1 MVRVRKYKDGGA
13 SSNRYGVL
21 TLDGRSYDVNDDLI
35 NQLRDYSKTLDQD
48 VAYQF
53 NNIINALNNGENISY
68 NSADNSIAENV
79 EFNATDN
86 QNNRLSKRRS
96 RAGRLLGNL
105 WGGKENNSRLAINA
119 LKNFKV
125 KEAPKNKFDWTRELV
140 GEYTLDGDKKKYV
153 NGANNE
159 AIINRLRSLPL
170 ILNYSD
176 DDIFSGYNNLT
187 KQDYIN
193 FYNSIGEEGLNKLI
207 NRIKNGDWNN
217 ADAEAL
223 NDIGIILNEPSNE
236 NANSNTSTSGN
247 NASGTSSG
255 AAINGNGDS
264 SLKNNPY
271 VTIDSN
277 GRIFVTDVFNETF
290 GTKNAIYNDIWRD
303 SLMRSGQWNPDIDWL
318 RGYTRVGN
326 RLYKTSDFGVEGSDL
341 YNYAR
346 IKNGFYDLNRANNFN
361 AANDIF
367 EYLWGNSADFSSWDN
382 NSTYNPWMSQ
392 RSSNFRYRPLT
403 GLYELPEGQQM
414 IQYYENPDLDYL
426 GLPQSYKYAIFDKNG
441 KLINDNVDINSYKSI
456 VNGKQI
462 PFNALHVIN
471 DENSPY
477 NDMYINKFNL
487 NGDTDRMWLFIDA
500 NDPENMIYYSK
511 DLWDKHGLM
520 DKNIRLPR
528 ELAAAINSNPNFW
541 NRLLSDAILQNRFN
555 RTLQEGVGSALGEG
569 LRTTIGK
576 LAGTSNTLSVNDFI
590 NLGFDANTAN
600 HLYDYFQNAYGDR
613 NGRSRAQRRQDWL
626 VDRYIDPNEAIE
638 SHQDGGIIGTTVDV
652 NKHDKESKINNYR
665 DTKKTSKGLRNMST
679 ADRMQFASIAGDV
692 ASLLA
697 AIPTGGNPVAAGIGA
712 GSSLAQFTADVQRD
726 GFNWSDVGS
735 LAINLGLDAVTLLP
749 GFGVAGKTAKLVK
762 SVKKVANPLRKAL
775 LGIGAFN
782 AANAVVNIANDEGTL
797 DDWKALSTGLF
808 AFKGI
813 KDEVQN
819 IVRTKYVGPKSG
831 SKVKTESDLKKEFV
845 DDYISKN
852 PDATKYNGNNVEWY
866 DPDTKSIK
874 DYDKALEGI
883 KSAGVK
889 IPEFKIK
896 AKLLSEKAKGAADNI
911 VSGKWNP
918 FGKNFK
924 YSLKN
929 RTLPDDIDV
938 NNINPGRIR
947 AYSRIRELNPAF
959 DEALRSRG
967 IYIPS
972 RFIPEINGYGK
983 WYYQAPKYS
992 IISHKKGGKIL
1003 KGQDGINDL
1012 ENLGN
1017 GLLGTVKGDDVIVSS
1032 TNGYRRK
1039 PINLP
1044 DFKFRDDNSLMSEIK
1059 ARGIAASKKL
1069 YTDTHNQEN
1078 ILSDNKQYGTE
1089 PIKPI
1094 NINKDLIYG
1103 LIDFGVSNRAIN
1115 KSANENRKGIIS
1127 GMIGSQLEHIN
1138 ESYPTLSLQD
1148 IVRGTNERMNNSLLF
1163 KSVNVDPKVRMAEQL
1178 IQSAQSD
1185 QILREG
1191 NAQIS
1196 SRISDYNNYMTNLRQ
1211 KYAENRNRVSN
1222 INRNNIGKGMMQL
1235 HMNEAAR
1242 IQQNAQNLKNLMYQF
1257 RQDNARDILER
1268 QQASSLKDQMQ
1279 ANNDFS
1285 AELNSI
1291 YGNRYSAENTDPNI
1305 SIEQFVRNVDPRG
1318 YSELMNKYYANLPI
1332 KQYNEGT
1339 PHSWF
1344 GRKKIDYF
1352 EPSYQYKTIPTK
1364 VTFVKDGG
1372 KMYRYR
1378 EVSEQHYLDQ
1388 QKAINKAINDLNNN
1402 IIKLFMQ
1409 MMS

>member
-13 SSNRYGVL
+13 SSNKYGVL
-21 TLDGRSYDVNDDLI
+21 TLDGRSYDVNSDLI

-68 NSADNSIAENV
+68 NSADNSITGNV
-79 EFNATDN
+79 EFNITNN
-86 QNNRLSKRRS
+86 QNDRLSKRRS

-119 LKNFKV
+119 LRNFKV
-125 KEAPKNKFDWTRELV
+125 KEAPKNKHDWTRELV

-170 ILNYSD
+170 ILSYSD
-176 DDIFSGYNNLT
+176 DDIFSGYNNLS

-193 FYNSIGEEGLNKLI
+193 FYNSIGEEGLNALI
-207 NRIKNGDWNN
+207 NRIKSGDWDN
-217 ADAEAL
+217 ADAEAV
-223 NDIGIILNEPSNE
+223 NDIGIILNEPSNK
-236 NANSNTSTSGN
+236 NTNSNTSTNGN

-255 AAINGNGDS
+255 AATNGNGDA

-271 VTIDSN
+271 VTVDSN
-277 GRIFVTDVFNETF
+277 GRIFITDAFNEAF

-303 SLMRSGQWNPDIDWL
+303 ALMRSGQWNPDIDWL

-341 YNYAR
+341 YDYAR
-346 IKNGFYDLNRANNFN
+346 IKNGFYDLNRASNFN

-382 NSTYNPWMSQ
+382 NSTYNPWMNQ

-403 GLYELPEGQQM
+403 GLYELPKGQQM

-441 KLINDNVDINSYKSI
+441 KLINDNVDINSHKSI
-456 VNGKQI
+456 VNGERR

-477 NDMYINKFNL
+477 NGMYINKFNL
-487 NGDTDRMWLFIDA
+487 NGDTDRMWLFTDA

-511 DLWDKHGLM
+511 DLWDKNGLM

-590 NLGFDANTAN
+590 NLGFDENTAN

-626 VDRYIDPNEAIE
+626 VDRYIDPNETIE

-652 NKHDKESKINNYR
+652 NKHDKESKINDYR
-665 DTKKTSKGLRNMST
+665 DTKKTAKGLHNMST
-679 ADRMQFASIAGDV
+679 ADRMQIVSIAGDV

-712 GSSLAQFTADVQRD
+712 GSSLAQFAADVQRD
-726 GFNWSDVGS
+726 GFDLKDVGS
-735 LAINLGLDAVTLLP
+735 LALNLGLDAVTLLP
-749 GFGVAGKTAKLVK
+749 GFGAAGKTAKLVK
-762 SVKKVANPLRKAL
+762 NVKKVANPLRKAL

-782 AANAVVNIANDEGTL
+782 AANAIVNIANDRGTL

-819 IVRTKYVGPKSG
+819 IVRTKYVGPKG
-831 SKVKTESDLKKEFV
+831 APKVKTESDLKKEFV

-852 PDATKYNGNNVEWY
+852 PNVTKFNDGDVEWY
-866 DPDTKSIK
+866 NPVTKSVK
-874 DYDKALEGI
+874 DYDKALEDI

-896 AKLLSEKAKGAADNI
+896 AKLLSEKAKGVAGNI
-911 VSGKWNP
+911 VSGRWNP

-929 RTLPDDIDV
+929 RTLPDDVDV
-938 NNINPGRIR
+938 KNINPGRIR
-947 AYSRIRELNPAF
+947 AYARIRELNPAF
-959 DEALRSRG
+959 DEALRSAG

-972 RFIPEINGYGK
+972 RFIPGVNSYGK
-983 WYYQAPKYS
+983 WYYQAPKYN
-992 IISHKKGGKIL
+992 IIKNKKGGKIL
-1003 KGQDGINDL
+1003 KGQKGINDL

-1017 GLLGTVKGDDVIVSS
+1017 GLLGTVKGDDVVVTA
-1032 TNGYRRK
+1032 TNGYNRK

-1044 DFKFRDDNSLMSEIK
+1044 DFKFKRDNALESNIINK
-1059 ARGIAASKKL
+1059 GTTASRQL
-1069 YTDTHNQEN
+1069 YADAHNPVETSSGN
-1078 ILSDNKQYGTE
+1078 RMYGTE
-1089 PIKPI
+1089 PNKPI
-1094 NINKDLIYG
+1094 NINKDMIYG
-1103 LIDFGVSNRAIN
+1103 LLDFAVANRAIN
-1115 KSANENRKGIIS
+1115 KTADLQNKGIEAGIR
-1127 GMIGSQLEHIN
+1127 GSLLNHFSEN
-1138 ESYPTLSLQD
+1138 YPTLSLQD
-1148 IVRGTNERMNNSLLF
+1148 IQRGTNERLNNASLF
-1163 KSVNVDPKVRMAEQL
+1163 KSVSSDPKVRMAEQL
-1178 IQSAQSD
+1178 IQSAQAD

-1196 SRISDYNNYMTNLRQ
+1196 SRISDFNNYMTNLRQ
-1211 KYAENRNRVSN
+1211 KYSQVRTQVANANRNS
-1222 INRNNIGKGMMQL
+1222 IGKGMMQL

-1242 IQQNAQNLKNLMYQF
+1242 TQQNAQNLKNLIYQF

-1268 QQASSLKDQMQ
+1268 QQATALKDQMQ

-1285 AELNSI
+1285 AELYSI
-1291 YGNRYSAENTDPNI
+1291 YGNRYNAENTDPNI
-1305 SIEQFVRNVDPRG
+1305 SIEQFVQNVDPRG
-1318 YSELMNKYYANLPI
+1318 YYELTNKYYANLPI

-1352 EPSYQYKTIPTK
+1352 EPLYQYKTTPTK

>member
-13 SSNRYGVL
+13 SSNKYGVL
-21 TLDGRSYDVNDDLI
+21 TLDGRSYDVNNDLI

-68 NSADNSIAENV
+68 NSADNSITGNV
-79 EFNATDN
+79 EFDITDN
-86 QNNRLSKRRS
+86 QNDRLSKRRS
-96 RAGRLLGNL
+96 RTGRLLGNL

-119 LKNFKV
+119 LKNFQV
-125 KEAPKNKFDWTRELV
+125 KEAPKNKYDWTRELV

-170 ILNYSD
+170 ISSYSNN
-176 DDIFSGYNNLT
+176 DIFSGYNNLS

-193 FYNSIGEEGLNKLI
+193 FYNSIGEEGLNTLI
-207 NRIKNGDWNN
+207 NRIKSGDWND

-223 NDIGIILNEPSNE
+223 NDIGIILNKPSNE
-236 NANSNTSTSGN
+236 NTNSKTSSSGN
-247 NASGTSSG
+247 NVSGTS
-255 AAINGNGDS
+255 NGTATNGKEDP

-271 VTIDSN
+271 VTVDSN
-277 GRIFVTDVFNETF
+277 GNIFITDAFNEAF

-303 SLMRSGQWNPDIDWL
+303 ALMRSGQWNPDIDWL
-318 RGYTRVGN
+318 RGYTRIGN

-346 IKNGFYDLNRANNFN
+346 VKNGFYDLNRANNFN

-382 NSTYNPWMSQ
+382 NSTYNPWMSK

-426 GLPQSYKYAIFDKNG
+426 GLPQSYKYAIFDRNG
-441 KLINDNVDINSYKSI
+441 NIINDNVDINSYKSI
-456 VNGKQI
+456 VNGEQR
-462 PFNALHVIN
+462 PFNALYVIN

-477 NDMYINKFNL
+477 NGMYINKFNL
-487 NGDTDRMWLFIDA
+487 NGDTNRMWLFTDA

-511 DLWDKHGLM
+511 DLWDKNGLM

-590 NLGFDANTAN
+590 NLGFDENTAN

-638 SHQDGGIIGTTVDV
+638 SYMDGGIIGTTVGV
-652 NKHDKESKINNYR
+652 NKHDKESKVSDYR
-665 DTKKTSKGLRNMST
+665 DTKKTAKGLHNMST

-692 ASLLA
+692 ASFLA

-712 GSSLAQFTADVQRD
+712 GSSFAQFAADVQRD
-726 GFNWSDVGS
+726 GFDLGDVLS
-735 LAINLGLDAVTLLP
+735 LGLNLGLDAITLLP
-749 GFGVAGKTAKLVK
+749 GFGAVGKTAKLVRN
-762 SVKKVANPLRKAL
+762 VKKVAKPLRKAL

-782 AANAVVNIANDEGTL
+782 AAKAVVNITNDKGTL

-813 KDEVQN
+813 KNEIQN

-831 SKVKTESDLKKEFV
+831 PRIKTESDLKKEFV

-852 PDATKYNGNNVEWY
+852 PNVTKYNGNDVEWY
-866 DPDTKSIK
+866 DSATKSIK

-896 AKLLSEKAKGAADNI
+896 AKLLSEKAKGTVGNI
-911 VSGKWNP
+911 ISGRWNP
-918 FGKNFK
+918 FSKNFK

-929 RTLPDDIDV
+929 RTLPDDVDV
-938 NNINPGRIR
+938 RNINPGRIR

-959 DEALRSRG
+959 DEALRSAG

-972 RFIPEINGYGK
+972 RFIPGVNSYGN
-983 WYYQAPKYS
+983 WYYMAPKYN
-992 IISHKKGGKIL
+992 IIKNKKGGKIL
-1003 KGQDGINDL
+1003 KGQNGIRDL

-1017 GLLGTVKGDDVIVSS
+1017 DLLGTVRGDDVVVSA
-1032 TNGYRRK
+1032 TNGYNR
-1039 PINLP
+1039 PSINLP
-1044 DFKFRDDNSLMSEIK
+1044 DFKLKLDDRLMGEMSN
-1059 ARGIAASKKL
+1059 RGKVASKEL
-1069 YTDTHNQEN
+1069 YNNNQ
-1078 ILSDNKQYGTE
+1078 LQSSGVKSYGTE
-1089 PIKPI
+1089 PNKPI

-1103 LIDFGVSNRAIN
+1103 LLDFAVANRAIN
-1115 KSANENRKGIIS
+1115 KTADLQKKGIEAGIR
-1127 GMIGSQLEHIN
+1127 GSQLEHAK

-1148 IVRGTNERMNNSLLF
+1148 IVRGINERINNSLLF
-1163 KSVNVDPKVRMAEQL
+1163 KSVNADPKVRMTEQL

-1196 SRISDYNNYMTNLRQ
+1196 SRISDFNNNKTNLRQ
-1211 KYAENRNRVSN
+1211 RYAENRNKVSN

-1235 HMNEAAR
+1235 HMNEVSR
-1242 IQQNAQNLKNLMYQF
+1242 VQQNPQNLKNLIYQF
-1257 RQDNARDILER
+1257 RQNNARDILER
-1268 QQASSLKDQMQ
+1268 QQATALKDQMQ

-1291 YGNRYSAENTDPNI
+1291 YGSRYNTENTDPNI
-1305 SIEQFVRNVDPRG
+1305 SIEQFARNVDHRG
-1318 YSELMNKYYANLPI
+1318 YSELLNKYYANLPI
-1332 KQYNEGT
+1332 KQYNEGI

-1352 EPSYQYKTIPTK
+1352 EPSYQYKTAPTK
-1364 VTFVKDGG
+1364 VTFSKDGG

>member
-13 SSNRYGVL
+13 SSNKYGVL

-68 NSADNSIAENV
+68 NSADNSITGNV
-79 EFNATDN
+79 EFNITNN
-86 QNNRLSKRRS
+86 QNDRLSKRRS

-119 LKNFKV
+119 LKNFQV
-125 KEAPKNKFDWTRELV
+125 KEAPKNKYDWTRELI

-159 AIINRLRSLPL
+159 AIINRLKSLPL
-170 ILNYSD
+170 ISTYSD
-176 DDIFSGYNNLT
+176 DDIFSGYNNLS

-193 FYNSIGEEGLNKLI
+193 FYNSIGEEGLNTLI
-207 NRIKNGDWNN
+207 NNIKNGTWSE

-223 NDIGIILNEPSNE
+223 NDIGIILSNVDNNQ
-236 NANSNTSTSGN
+236 NANQSTSQEGGN
-247 NASGTSSG
+247 NVTGTSLSGSSGTG
-255 AAINGNGDS
+255 GNDA
-264 SLKNNPY
+264 LKNNPY
-271 VTIDSN
+271 VTVDSN
-277 GRIFVTDVFNETF
+277 GNIFITDAFNEVF
-290 GTKNAIYNDIWRD
+290 GTKNSIFNDIWRD
-303 SLMRSGQWNPDIDWL
+303 SLMKTGQWNPDIDWL

-382 NSTYNPWMSQ
+382 NSTYNPWMNQ

-456 VNGKQI
+456 VNGEQL

-477 NDMYINKFNL
+477 NGMYINKFNL
-487 NGDTDRMWLFIDA
+487 NGDTDRMWLFTDA

-590 NLGFDANTAN
+590 NLGFDENTAN

-626 VDRYIDPNEAIE
+626 VDRYIDPNETIE
-638 SHQDGGIIGTTVDV
+638 SHQDGGVIGTTVDV
-652 NKHDKESKINNYR
+652 NKHDKESKISDYR
-665 DTKKTSKGLRNMST
+665 DTKKTAKGLYNMST
-679 ADRMQFASIAGDV
+679 ADRMQK
-692 ASLLA
+692 
-697 AIPTGGNPVAAGIGA
+697 AI
-712 GSSLAQFTADVQRD
+712 
-726 GFNWSDVGS
+726 
-735 LAINLGLDAVTLLP
+735 
-749 GFGVAGKTAKLVK
+749 
-762 SVKKVANPLRKAL
+762 KKVANPIRKAL
-775 LGIGAFN
+775 IGYGSYR
-782 AANAVVNIANDEGTL
+782 AVDALNNILNDRGTL

-819 IVRTKYVGPKSG
+819 IVRTKYVGPKS
-831 SKVKTESDLKKEFV
+831 SIKVKTEADLKKEFIN
-845 DDYISKN
+845 DYISKN
-852 PDATKYNGNNVEWY
+852 PNVTKYNGNDVEWY
-866 DPDTKSIK
+866 DSATKSIK

-896 AKLLSEKAKGAADNI
+896 AKLLAEKAKGAKDNI

-929 RTLPDDIDV
+929 RTLPDDVDV

-959 DEALRSRG
+959 DEALRSAG

-972 RFIPEINGYGK
+972 RFIPGVNSYGY

-1003 KGQDGINDL
+1003 KGQNGINDL

-1017 GLLGTVKGDDVIVSS
+1017 GLLGTVKGDDVVVTA
-1032 TNGYRRK
+1032 TNGYNRK

-1044 DFKFRDDNSLMSEIK
+1044 DFKFKRDK
-1059 ARGIAASKKL
+1059 ALESNIINKGTTASKQL
-1069 YTDTHNQEN
+1069 YTDTHNQ
-1078 ILSDNKQYGTE
+1078 IGALSGDKMYGTE
-1089 PIKPI
+1089 PNKPI
-1094 NINKDLIYG
+1094 NINKDMIYG
-1103 LIDFGVSNRAIN
+1103 LLDFGVANRTIN
-1115 KSANENRKGIIS
+1115 KTADLQKKGTEAGIRGSLLNHFSEN
-1127 GMIGSQLEHIN
+1127 
-1138 ESYPTLSLQD
+1138 YPTLSLQD
-1148 IVRGTNERMNNSLLF
+1148 IQRGTNERLNNASLF
-1163 KSVNVDPKVRMAEQL
+1163 KSVSSDPKIRMAEQL

-1196 SRISDYNNYMTNLRQ
+1196 SRISDFNNYMTNLRQ
-1211 KYAENRNRVSN
+1211 KYSQARTQVANV
-1222 INRNNIGKGMMQL
+1222 NRNNIGKGMMQL
-1235 HMNEAAR
+1235 HMNEASR
-1242 IQQNAQNLKNLMYQF
+1242 TQQNAQNLKNLIYQF

-1268 QQASSLKDQMQ
+1268 QQATALKDQMQ

-1285 AELNSI
+1285 AELYSI
-1291 YGNRYSAENTDPNI
+1291 YGNRYNTENTDPNI
-1305 SIEQFVRNVDPRG
+1305 SIEQFVQNIDPRG

-1352 EPSYQYKTIPTK
+1352 EPSYQYKTVPTK

>member
-13 SSNRYGVL
+13 SSNKYGVL
-21 TLDGRSYDVNDDLI
+21 TLDGRSYDVNSDLI

-68 NSADNSIAENV
+68 NSADNSITGNV
-79 EFNATDN
+79 EFDITNN
-86 QNNRLSKRRS
+86 QNDRLSKRRS

-119 LKNFKV
+119 LKNFQV
-125 KEAPKNKFDWTRELV
+125 KEAPKNKYDWTRELV

-159 AIINRLRSLPL
+159 AIINRLKSLPL
-170 ILNYSD
+170 ISTYSD
-176 DDIFSGYNNLT
+176 DDIFSGYNNLS

-193 FYNSIGEEGLNKLI
+193 FYNSIGEEGLNTLI
-207 NRIKNGDWNN
+207 NNIKNGTWSE

-223 NDIGIILNEPSNE
+223 NDIGIILSNVD
-236 NANSNTSTSGN
+236 NNKNTNQDTSQEGGN
-247 NASGTSSG
+247 NVTGTSLSGSSGTD
-255 AAINGNGDS
+255 GNDA
-264 SLKNNPY
+264 LKNNPY
-271 VTIDSN
+271 VTVDSN
-277 GRIFVTDVFNETF
+277 GRIFITDAFNETF
-290 GTKNAIYNDIWRD
+290 GTKNSIFNDIWRD
-303 SLMRSGQWNPDIDWL
+303 SLMRSGSWNPDIDWL

-346 IKNGFYDLNRANNFN
+346 VSNGFYDLNRANNFS

-367 EYLWGNSADFSSWDN
+367 EYLWGNEADFSSWDKKA
-382 NSTYNPWMSQ
+382 SYNPWMNE
-392 RSSNFRYRPLT
+392 RSYNFRYRPLT
-403 GLYELPEGQQM
+403 GLYELPNGQQL
-414 IQYYENPDLDYL
+414 IQYYENPDLDDL
-426 GLPQSYKYAIFDKNG
+426 GLPKSYRYAIFDKNG
-441 KLINDNVDINSYKSI
+441 KLINDNVDINSYNRI
-456 VNGKQI
+456 TDGTQQ
-462 PFNALHVIN
+462 PFNALRLIN

-477 NDMYINKFNL
+477 HGMYINKFNL
-487 NGDTDRMWLFIDA
+487 NGDPNRVWLFTDS
-500 NDPENMIYYSK
+500 NDPENMIYYSR
-511 DLWDKHGLM
+511 DLWDKNGMM

-528 ELAAAINSNPNFW
+528 ELAHAINSNPNFW
-541 NRLLSDAILQNRFN
+541 NNLLSDAILQNRFN
-555 RTLQEGVGSALGEG
+555 RTLQEGVSSALGEG
-569 LRTTIGK
+569 LRTTVGK
-576 LAGTSNTLSVNDFI
+576 LAGVSNTLSLNDFI
-590 NLGFDANTAN
+590 RLGFSEDMANY
-600 HLYDYFQNAYGDR
+600 LYDYFQNYYGDR
-613 NGRSRAQRRQDWL
+613 NGRSKTQRRYDWL
-626 VDRYIDPNEAIE
+626 VDRYIDPNETIE

-652 NKHDKESKINNYR
+652 NKSDKSSKINNYR
-665 DTKKTSKGLRNMST
+665 DIEKTSKNLKNMST
-679 ADRMQFASIAGDV
+679 ADRMQVISIAGDI

-712 GSSLAQFTADVQRD
+712 GSSLAQFAADVQRD
-726 GFNWSDVGS
+726 GFNVADIGS
-735 LAINLGLDAVTLLP
+735 LAVNLGLDAVTLLP
-749 GFGVAGKTAKLVK
+749 GFGVVGKTAKLVK
-762 SVKKVANPLRKAL
+762 AIKKVANPLRKAL
-775 LGIGAFN
+775 IGYGSYR
-782 AANAVVNIANDEGTL
+782 AVDALNNILNDRGTL

-808 AFKGI
+808 AFKGV

-819 IVRTKYVGPKSG
+819 IVRTKYVGPKSNA
-831 SKVKTESDLKKEFV
+831 KVKTETDLKKEFI

-852 PDATKYNGNNVEWY
+852 PNVTKYNGNDVEWY
-866 DPDTKSIK
+866 DSATKSIK

-896 AKLLSEKAKGAADNI
+896 AKLLSEKAKGAKDNI
-911 VSGKWNP
+911 VSGRWNP

-929 RTLPDDIDV
+929 RTLPDNIDV

-959 DEALRSRG
+959 DEALRSAG

-972 RFIPEINGYGK
+972 RFIPGVNSYGN
-983 WYYQAPKYS
+983 WYYMAPKYNV
-992 IISHKKGGKIL
+992 IKHKKGGKIL

-1017 GLLGTVKGDDVIVSS
+1017 GLLGTVRGDDVVVSA
-1032 TNGYRRK
+1032 TNGYNR
-1039 PINLP
+1039 PSINLP
-1044 DFKFRDDNSLMSEIK
+1044 DFKLKLDDRLMTEMSN
-1059 ARGIAASKKL
+1059 RGKSASKQL
-1069 YTDTHNQEN
+1069 YNNTQ
-1078 ILSDNKQYGTE
+1078 LQSSDVKSYGTE
-1089 PIKPI
+1089 PNKSI
-1094 NINKDLIYG
+1094 NINKDAIYG
-1103 LIDFGVSNRAIN
+1103 LLDFAIANRAIN
-1115 KSANENRKGIIS
+1115 RTADLQKKGIEAGIR
-1127 GMIGSQLEHIN
+1127 GSQLEHFK
-1138 ESYPTLSLQD
+1138 EHYPTLDLQD
-1148 IVRGTNERMNNSLLF
+1148 IQRGMNERLNNSSLF
-1163 KSVNVDPKVRMAEQL
+1163 KSVNSDPKIRMAEQL

-1196 SRISDYNNYMTNLRQ
+1196 SRISDFNNYMTNLRQ
-1211 KYAENRNRVSN
+1211 KYSQARTQVANA
-1222 INRNNIGKGMMQL
+1222 NRNNIGKGMMQL
-1235 HMNEAAR
+1235 HMNEASR
-1242 IQQNAQNLKNLMYQF
+1242 TQQNAQNIKNLIYQF

-1268 QQASSLKDQMQ
+1268 QQATTLKDQMQ

-1291 YGNRYSAENTDPNI
+1291 YRDRYNAENTDPNI
-1305 SIEQFVRNVDPRG
+1305 SIEQFAQNVDPRG

-1352 EPSYQYKTIPTK
+1352 EPSYQYKTVPTK

>member
-13 SSNRYGVL
+13 SSNKYGVL

-68 NSADNSIAENV
+68 NSADNSITGNV
-79 EFNATDN
+79 EFDITNN
-86 QNNRLSKRRS
+86 QNDRLSKRRS
-96 RAGRLLGNL
+96 RTGRLLGNL

-125 KEAPKNKFDWTRELV
+125 KEAPKNKYDWTRELV

-159 AIINRLRSLPL
+159 SIINRLRSLPL
-170 ILNYSD
+170 ISSYSD
-176 DDIFSGYNNLT
+176 DDIFSGYNNLS

-193 FYNSIGEEGLNKLI
+193 FYNSIGETGLNALI
-207 NRIKNGDWNN
+207 NRIKNGDWDD

-223 NDIGIILNEPSNE
+223 NDIGIILNKPSNE
-236 NANSNTSTSGN
+236 NTNSNTSTSSN
-247 NASGTSSG
+247 NASGTS
-255 AAINGNGDS
+255 NGNGDS

-271 VTIDSN
+271 VTVDSN
-277 GRIFVTDVFNETF
+277 GRIFVTDAFNEAF

-303 SLMRSGQWNPDIDWL
+303 ALMRSGQWNPDIDWL

-382 NSTYNPWMSQ
+382 NSTYNPWMNQ
-392 RSSNFRYRPLT
+392 RSSNFRYRPST
-403 GLYELPEGQQM
+403 GLYELPDGQQM

-441 KLINDNVDINSYKSI
+441 KIINDNVDINSYRSI
-456 VNGKQI
+456 VNGEQR

-477 NDMYINKFNL
+477 NGMYINKFNL
-487 NGDTDRMWLFIDA
+487 NGDTNRIWLFTDA

-511 DLWDKHGLM
+511 DLWDKNGLM

-590 NLGFDANTAN
+590 NLGFDENTAN

-626 VDRYIDPNEAIE
+626 VDRYIDPNETIE

-652 NKHDKESKINNYR
+652 NKHDKESKINDYR
-665 DTKKTSKGLRNMST
+665 DTKKTAKGLHNMST
-679 ADRMQFASIAGDV
+679 ADRMQAVSIAGDV

-712 GSSLAQFTADVQRD
+712 GSSLAQFAADVQRD
-726 GFNWSDVGS
+726 GFSLRDVGS

-762 SVKKVANPLRKAL
+762 SVKKVAKPLRKAF
-775 LGIGAFN
+775 LGVGAFN
-782 AANAVVNIANDEGTL
+782 AANAVVNIANDRGTL

-819 IVRTKYVGPKSG
+819 IVRTKYVGPKSK

-852 PDATKYNGNNVEWY
+852 PNVTKYNGNDVEWY
-866 DPDTKSIK
+866 DSVTKSIK
-874 DYDKALEGI
+874 DYDKALEDI

-889 IPEFKIK
+889 IPDFKIK
-896 AKLLSEKAKGAADNI
+896 AKSLVEKAKGAADNI
-911 VSGKWNP
+911 VSGRWNP

-929 RTLPDDIDV
+929 RTLPDDVDV
-938 NNINPGRIR
+938 KNINPGRIR

-959 DEALRSRG
+959 DEDLRSAG

-972 RFIPEINGYGK
+972 RFIPGVNSYGH
-983 WYYQAPKYS
+983 WYYQAPKYN
-992 IISHKKGGKIL
+992 IIKNKKGGKIL
-1003 KGQDGINDL
+1003 KGQNGINDL

-1017 GLLGTVKGDDVIVSS
+1017 GLLGTVKGDDVVVTA
-1032 TNGYRRK
+1032 TNGYNRK

-1044 DFKFRDDNSLMSEIK
+1044 DFKFKRDK
-1059 ARGIAASKKL
+1059 ALESNITNKGTTASSQL
-1069 YTDTHNQEN
+1069 YADTHSQVGTSS
-1078 ILSDNKQYGTE
+1078 SDRMYGTE
-1089 PIKPI
+1089 PNKPI

-1103 LIDFGVSNRAIN
+1103 LTKFGIANRAIK
-1115 KSANENRKGIIS
+1115 KSSDEFRKGIIS
-1127 GMIGSQLEHIN
+1127 GMISSQLEHAK
-1138 ESYPTLSLQD
+1138 ETYPTLSLQD
-1148 IVRGTNERMNNSLLF
+1148 ITRGTNERLNESLLF
-1163 KSVNVDPKVRMAEQL
+1163 KSTNADPKIRLAEQL
-1178 IQSAQSD
+1178 IQSAQAD
-1185 QILREG
+1185 KILREG
-1191 NAQIS
+1191 NAQVS
-1196 SRISDYNNYMTNLRQ
+1196 SRISDFDNYMVNLRQ
-1211 KYAENRNRVSN
+1211 KYAFDRNNKSN
-1222 INRNNIGKGMMQL
+1222 INSNNIGKGMMQL
-1235 HMNEAAR
+1235 HMNNSGKIGKR
-1242 IQQNAQNLKNLMYQF
+1242 AQNLGNFIYQLEGN
-1257 RQDNARDILER
+1257 DARDILER
-1268 QQASSLKDQMQ
+1268 QQASALKDQMQ

-1291 YGNRYSAENTDPNI
+1291 YGSRYNTENTDPNI
-1305 SIEQFVRNVDPRG
+1305 SIEQFVQNVDPRG
-1318 YSELMNKYYANLPI
+1318 YYELMNKYYANLPI
-1332 KQYNEGT
+1332 KQYNEGA

-1352 EPSYQYKTIPTK
+1352 EPSYQYKTAPTK

-1372 KMYRYR
+1372 KVYRYR

>member
-13 SSNRYGVL
+13 SSNKYGVL
-21 TLDGRSYDVNDDLI
+21 ILDGRSYDVNNDLI

-68 NSADNSIAENV
+68 NSADNSITGNV
-79 EFNATDN
+79 EFDITNN
-86 QNNRLSKRRS
+86 QNDRLSKRRS

-119 LKNFKV
+119 LKNFQV
-125 KEAPKNKFDWTRELV
+125 KEAPKNKYDWTRELI

-170 ILNYSD
+170 ISSYSN
-176 DDIFSGYNNLT
+176 DDIFSGYNNLS

-193 FYNSIGEEGLNKLI
+193 FYNSIGEEGLNTLI
-207 NRIKNGDWNN
+207 NRIKSGDWDD

-223 NDIGIILNEPSNE
+223 NDIGIILNKPSNE
-236 NANSNTSTSGN
+236 NTNSNTSISGN
-247 NASGTSSG
+247 NVSGTSSG
-255 AAINGNGDS
+255 TATNGNEDP
-264 SLKNNPY
+264 SLRNNPY
-271 VTIDSN
+271 ITVDSN
-277 GRIFVTDVFNETF
+277 GRIFITDAFNETF

-367 EYLWGNSADFSSWDN
+367 EYLWGNSADFNSWDN

-441 KLINDNVDINSYKSI
+441 KIINDNVDINSYKSI
-456 VNGKQI
+456 VNGEQQ

-477 NDMYINKFNL
+477 NGMYINKFNL
-487 NGDTDRMWLFIDA
+487 NGDTNRMWLFTDA

-511 DLWDKHGLM
+511 DLWDKNGLM

-528 ELAAAINSNPNFW
+528 EFAAAINSNPNFW

-590 NLGFDANTAN
+590 NLGFDENTAN

-613 NGRSRAQRRQDWL
+613 NGRSKAQRRQDWL
-626 VDRYIDPNEAIE
+626 VDRYIDPNETIE

-652 NKHDKESKINNYR
+652 NKHDKESKINDYR
-665 DTKKTSKGLRNMST
+665 DTKKTAKGLHNMST
-679 ADRMQFASIAGDV
+679 ADRMQIVSIAGDV

-726 GFNWSDVGS
+726 GFNLNDVGS
-735 LAINLGLDAVTLLP
+735 LALNLGLDAVTLLP

-775 LGIGAFN
+775 LGVGAFN
-782 AANAVVNIANDEGTL
+782 AADAVVNIANNEGTL

-852 PDATKYNGNNVEWY
+852 PNATKYNGNDVEWY
-866 DPDTKSIK
+866 DPATKSIK

-911 VSGKWNP
+911 VSGRWNP

-929 RTLPDDIDV
+929 RTLPDDVNI
-938 NNINPGRIR
+938 NNINPGRAR
-947 AYSRIRELNPAF
+947 AYARIREINPAF
-959 DEALRSRG
+959 DETLRSAG

-972 RFIPEINGYGK
+972 RFIPGVNSYGK

-1003 KGQDGINDL
+1003 KGQNGIRDL

-1017 GLLGTVKGDDVIVSS
+1017 DLLGTVKGDDIVVSA
-1032 TNGYRRK
+1032 TNGYRKK

-1044 DFKFRDDNSLMSEIK
+1044 DFKFRNDNSLMSEIK
-1059 ARGIAASKKL
+1059 DKGVSASQNL
-1069 YTDTHNQEN
+1069 YTDTHDQKN
-1078 ILSDNKQYGTE
+1078 ILSDNKKYGTE
-1089 PIKPI
+1089 SIKPI

-1103 LIDFGVSNRAIN
+1103 SIDFGVSNRAIN
-1115 KSANENRKGIIS
+1115 KNANENRKGIIS

-1163 KSVNVDPKVRMAEQL
+1163 KSVNADPKVRMAEQL

-1196 SRISDYNNYMTNLRQ
+1196 SRINDYNNYITNLRQ

-1222 INRNNIGKGMMQL
+1222 TNRNNIGKGMMQL
-1235 HMNEAAR
+1235 HMNEASR
-1242 IQQNAQNLKNLMYQF
+1242 IQQNAQNLKNLIYQF

-1268 QQASSLKDQMQ
+1268 QQANSLKDQMQ

-1291 YGNRYSAENTDPNI
+1291 YGNRYNTENTDPNI
-1305 SIEQFVRNVDPRG
+1305 SIEQFVQNVDPRG
-1318 YSELMNKYYANLPI
+1318 YSELMNKYYTNLPI

-1352 EPSYQYKTIPTK
+1352 EPSYQYKTTPTK